1 MSVHLLEGP
10 VLVTEVTALAIGAEA
25 LAVELPTVL
34 RLILVVC
41 VASFLLTEVQVVVL
55 AELIDSV
62 RVLALVAVA
71 TEAGL
76 SPVLAKLALVH

>member
-25 LAVELPTVL
+25 LAVELPAVL

-41 VASFLLTEVQVVVL
+41 VALLLLTEVQVVVL